1 MELEPRKISVH
12 RLVDF
17 SYICLQ

>member
-1 MELEPRKISVH
+1 MELEPRKISVP

-17 SYICLQ
+17 SDICLQ